1 MKRRT
6 FLKTASALATGAAVP
21 LRAEESARP
30 NILVIISDDQGK
42 QWVSPYKDG
51 PKTPHLQKLAA
62 AGVIHHRAY
71 TNSALCVPTRYC
83 CLTGN
88 YASRCTYK
96 WFSPLAKNSFF
107 GNGTAFKE
115 DEQTVPM
122 ALRNAGYYTGI
133 AGKWHNSGGHAL
145 KANAIPADADI
156 RDPAVIAK
164 LKRNQQRL
172 AADLRKWGFDYAA
185 SLYSGNLSNYGAE
198 ALQHHNMEYIVK
210 GALDF
215 LDGAPGDKPFYL
227 WMALTQGHGP
237 RERIEAGDIHATPE
251 GHSED
256 HLEVVEKGYMPT
268 RKEIVRQAGKGP
280 MAQTMAWVDAGVGA
294 VLRKLR
300 ETGRAKD
307 TLVIYLSDQGNVG
320 KSTNYESGTC
330 ISFMARWPGV
340 IRPNTQSH
348 ALVDTVDM
356 AATFMDVAKAEDL
369 PGMNQDGQ
377 SILPIW
383 QGKREANKTAI
394 FTEIGYS
401 RAVATA
407 GWKYHAIRYP
417 RWAID
422 MERRRRKDPDW
433 LPPVK
438 GPMSVAS
445 KQLWRK
451 ISPSGQNRANVG
463 ICDLDQ
469 LYNLRDDP
477 NERTNLAG
485 RPEYAAKL
493 QEMKALLATHIKRTG
508 RSFGEFHQA
517 KSAAPPAGP
526 RR

>member
-6 FLKTASALATGAAVP
+6 FLKTTAAALTAGAAGP
-21 LRAEESARP
+21 LRAEEGTRP

-62 AGVIHHRAY
+62 AGVVHHRAY

-96 WFSPLAKNSFF
+96 WFSPLGKNSFF
-107 GNGTAFKE
+107 GNGTFFKN
-115 DEQTVPM
+115 DEQTVPL
-122 ALRNAGYYTGI
+122 ALREAGYHTGI
-133 AGKWHNSGGHAL
+133 AGKWHNSGGHSLQADDT
-145 KANAIPADADI
+145 PADADI

-172 AADLRKWGFDYAA
+172 AASLREWGFDYAA
-185 SLYSGNLSNYGAE
+185 SLYSGNLSNYGAK

-210 GALDF
+210 GALNF
-215 LDGAPGDKPFYL
+215 LDEVPEDKPFYL

-251 GHSED
+251 GYSDD
-256 HLEVVEKGYMPT
+256 HLDVVEKGYMPP
-268 RKEIVRQAGKGP
+268 RKEVVRQTGKGP

-294 VLRKLR
+294 VLRKLA
-300 ETGRAKD
+300 ETGRAEN
-307 TLVIYLSDQGNVG
+307 TLVIYLSDQGNGG
-320 KSTNYESGTC
+320 KSTNYENGTC
-330 ISFMARWPGV
+330 ISFVARWPGV
-340 IRPNTQSH
+340 IQPHTQSH
-348 ALVDTVDM
+348 ALIDTVDM
-356 AATFMDVAKAEDL
+356 AATFMDVAKAKDL

-377 SILPIW
+377 SIVPIW
-383 QGKREANKTAI
+383 QGERRANKAAI

-407 GWKYHAIRYP
+407 EWKYHAIRYP

-422 MERRRRKDPDW
+422 MERRRRRDPAW

-469 LYNLRDDP
+469 LYNLKDDP
-477 NERTNLAG
+477 DERTNLAG
-485 RPEYAAKL
+485 LPEYVAKL
-493 QEMKALLATHIKRTG
+493 EEMKAILAVHIKRTG

-517 KSAAPPAGP
+517 KAVAAPAKE
-526 RR
+526 R